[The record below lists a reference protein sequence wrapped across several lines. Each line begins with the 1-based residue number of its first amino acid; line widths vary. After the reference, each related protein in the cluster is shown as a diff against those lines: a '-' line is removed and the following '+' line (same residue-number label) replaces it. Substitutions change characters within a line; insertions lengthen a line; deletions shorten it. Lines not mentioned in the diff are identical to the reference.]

1 VTRAPAP
8 SPPAGAP
15 RRRPSRAGR
24 LAPLA
29 PPARWL
35 LAILPLAIL
44 ASSCE
49 GRAPRDIDTKSSSTT
64 SARSATPR
72 AFGDTATS
80 VVEIDLSKG
89 LPEETTASLFGPP
102 PRRSHLDLV
111 RALRVL
117 DAGPFPKGVFVSL
130 GSASIGLARA
140 TEAGALLFGLRKR
153 NIPVVCHADGYDN
166 GSLLLAAQGCTQI
179 WVSPAGGVDSI
190 GIAAQLLYA
199 NRLLERLHIRADYLQ
214 VGKYKGAEE
223 PFTRD
228 GPSPE
233 ARASLEG
240 ALRGMRAS
248 WLKSIAEGRGKPEI
262 EARVED
268 GPYAPEDAKRE
279 GLIDEIGYLDEARE
293 RAKSLASVDRIVA
306 RFGGG
311 ATPAASRG
319 IVSILRALGGGD
331 HSTSARLVVV
341 PAIGGIGMAAGRA
354 LPLGG
359 GAGISEAALGRD
371 LTRLTDEANVKAVV
385 IRIDSP
391 GGSALAS
398 DLLWK
403 KLMKLRDKKPLV
415 FSVGGMAASGG
426 YYLACTGRQIFAE
439 PTSIIGSIGVVGGKL
454 AVGGALEEIGVHAE
468 TIAAAPDSKR
478 AARAAYPSPFAPWD
492 EPTRKKVLASMTSVY
507 DLFLRRVAEGRHIP
521 VDAVAASAE
530 GRVFGGVEAKER
542 GLIDTIGGLDDALRA
557 AIKLAGL
564 PDDTPF
570 ETLSDDG
577 SLLDLLGGEGAGSD
591 EEAVGVASARSIL
604 EGTLTAPLREAVPD
618 AAAFI
623 GSFAPLARG
632 ERALAAVPFGLTI
645 R

>member
-1 VTRAPAP
+1 MTPARA
-8 SPPAGAP
+8 
-15 RRRPSRAGR
+15 SRASRASRAWG
-24 LAPLA
+24 PLA
-29 PPARWL
+29 L
-35 LAILPLAIL
+35 LPLAL
-44 ASSCE
+44 LSSSCE
-49 GRAPRDIDTKSSSTT
+49 GRAPRGLEAKTSKATSERSTT
-64 SARSATPR
+64 PKAY
-72 AFGDTATS
+72 GDTATS
-80 VVEIDLSKG
+80 VVELDLSKG
-89 LPEETTASLFGPP
+89 LPEESTSSLFGPP

-111 RALRVL
+111 RALRAF
-117 DAGPFPKGVFVSL
+117 DEGPLPKGVFVRL
-130 GSASIGLARA
+130 GLASIGLARA
-140 TEAGALLFGLRKR
+140 AEAGALLSGLRKR

-166 GSLLLAAQGCTQI
+166 GTLLLAAQGCSQI

-240 ALRGMRAS
+240 ALRGMRDA
-248 WLKSIAEGRGKPEI
+248 WLKSIAEGRGKPELA
-262 EARVED
+262 ARVED
-268 GPYAPEDAKRE
+268 GPYSPEDAKRE
-279 GLIDEIGYLDEARE
+279 GLIDEVGYLDEARE
-293 RAKSLASVDRIVA
+293 RAKSLASADHIVA
-306 RFGGG
+306 RFGGAAAP
-311 ATPAASRG
+311 ATSRG

-331 HSTSARLVVV
+331 HTTSARLVVV
-341 PAIGGIGMAAGRA
+341 PAIGAIGMTAGRA

-359 GAGISEAALGRD
+359 GGGINEAELGRD
-371 LTRLTDEANVKAVV
+371 ITRLTDEANVKAVV

-468 TIAAAPDSKR
+468 TIAAAPDPER

-492 EPTRKKVLASMTSVY
+492 EATRKKVLASMTSVY
-507 DLFLRRVAEGRHIP
+507 DLFLRRVAEGRHTT
-521 VDAVAASAE
+521 VDAIASSAE
-530 GRVFGGVEAKER
+530 GRIFGGVEAKER
-542 GLIDTIGGLDDALRA
+542 GLVDSIGGFDEALRA

-570 ETLSDDG
+570 ETLGDDG
-577 SLLDLLGGEGAGSD
+577 SLLDLLGGDGSSGDD
-591 EEAVGVASARSIL
+591 EAALAASARSIL
-604 EGTLTAPLREAVPD
+604 EGTLTAHLREAVPD

-623 GSFAPLARG
+623 GSFAPLGRG